1 MALIIPPGFAQ
12 ATIPFKHA
20 SVARE
25 AVITFGVDSSAA
37 GGDYVDLANKILNDY
52 ATSFGTVLDSDVTA
66 GPVRLRVGQDGGDPL
81 SVEGTSTFA
90 AGAGGASL
98 PSNCAVLFKKT
109 SATGGRKGR
118 GRFYLPWSCADSG
131 VNDVGQIDPLDVP
144 EFQTLAD
151 AFLSDLESDPPE
163 SPMVILH
170 DSEGA
175 GAEPSPS
182 VVLALTV
189 DPLIA
194 TQRRRLAR

>member
-12 ATIPFKHA
+12 ATIPFKHI

-25 AVITFGVDSSAA
+25 AVITFGVDVSDA
-37 GGDYVDLANKILNDY
+37 GGDYQAAITTIYSAY
-52 ATSFGTVLDSDVTA
+52 AATFGTVLDSDVA
-66 GPVRLRVGQDGGDPL
+66 GGPVRLRVGQDGGDPL
-81 SVEGTSTFA
+81 AVEGTAVFS

-109 SATGGRKGR
+109 TATGGRKGR

-131 VNDVGQIDPLDVP
+131 VDDVGQIEPSDVP
-144 EFQTLAD
+144 EFQTLATD
-151 AFLSDLESDPPE
+151 FLEQLATGVPE
-163 SPMVILH
+163 TPMVLLH
-170 DSEGA
+170 DSSGIGVEPP
-175 GAEPSPS
+175 PSP
-182 VVLALTV
+182 VLALTV

>member
-12 ATIPFKHA
+12 VTIPFRHA
-20 SVARE
+20 SLARE
-25 AVITFGVDSSAA
+25 AVITFGVDVSAS
-37 GGDYVDLANKILNDY
+37 GGDYVAVADELLEDY
-52 ATSFGTVLDSDVTA
+52 STTLGTILDSDVTA

-81 SVEGTSTFA
+81 AVEGTTTFA

-118 GRFYLPWSCADSG
+118 GRFYLPWSAADSG
-131 VNDVGQIDPLDVP
+131 VNDVGQIDPADVP
-144 EFQTLAD
+144 EYQTLAD
-151 AFLSDLESDPPE
+151 DFLTALTAGTQDT
-163 SPMVILH
+163 PMVILH
-170 DSEGA
+170 DSTGI
-175 GAEPSPS
+175 GIEPPPS

-194 TQRRRLAR
+194 NQRRRLGR